1 MVPSLETTGCN
12 SHFLSLLGRHVSTVI
27 LPHSPLGL
35 PVLHRTVVVKAVEPE
50 LNLIFYLLLHL
61 MN

>member
-50 LNLIFYLLLHL
+50 LNLI
-61 MN
+61 